1 MIVANKRKGK
11 KLFLRQALGMALGLL
26 LLQAQPVGAHHD
38 EHGHHEK
45 RSGHNSHHS
54 HGHDDG
60 HGHDHGH
67 GHGTGLGAHV
77 HGLAEINLI
86 VEGSLLVIDMVS
98 PGFNKVGFEHQ
109 PRTGEQRQ
117 AIREAKE
124 LLAEGEKLFALP
136 PAAHCRQVRA
146 KIGSDFDL
154 DHRHEH
160 GHGDSHEHGDHS
172 HDHQHGHGD
181 HGHDHHHGHG
191 HKHDHDHDHADFTG
205 LWEFHCERPERLDR
219 IDFRLFEHFPGT
231 ERIRVQAVTPAGQ
244 VGADLRPQNPR
255 LTL

>member
-1 MIVANKRKGK
+1 MIGANKRKGK
-11 KLFLRQALGMALGLL
+11 KLFLRQALGLAVGLL

-38 EHGHHEK
+38 EHSHHEK

-60 HGHDHGH
+60 HGHGHGHDH

-86 VEGSLLVIDMVS
+86 VEGSLLIIDMVS

-124 LLAEGEKLFALP
+124 LLAEGEELFALP
-136 PAAHCRQVRA
+136 PAAHCRLVRA
-146 KIGSDFDL
+146 EIGSDFDL
-154 DHRHEH
+154 DHR
-160 GHGDSHEHGDHS
+160 HEHGDHS